1 MVSWRIDP
9 SNRRFKGLFLCFLF
23 LFTCINPFSI
33 FFYRAATTAMNAAPS
48 PALSLPA
55 PLPLVAEETGELYV
69 AEDADSAAALVWL
82 ETAEALLAV
91 AAASQCQ
98 WSPLEG

>member
-1 MVSWRIDP
+1 
-9 SNRRFKGLFLCFLF
+9 
-23 LFTCINPFSI
+23 
-33 FFYRAATTAMNAAPS
+33 MNAAPS

-55 PLPLVAEETGELYV
+55 PLPLVAEATGELDV